1 MEITKPIFVLSS
13 HWHYDHYNPEIFAVL
28 DTLGMQKVYAVL
40 SKDIK
45 KVPAHIDVLQVTAG
59 ETYTLAL
66 GQTLTTFLSTDV
78 GVAFLIDDGENRIY
92 HAGDL
97 NDWVWDE
104 ESDADNEQMTAAY
117 RQQIDKLATM
127 VKERKIDT
135 AFVVLDPRQEGDYA
149 RGMCYFLEHV
159 PAKTVYP
166 MHYWGQPE
174 IIKTFLAAYPQY
186 INVIQKTEQ

>member
-1 MEITKPIFVLSS
+1 
-13 HWHYDHYNPEIFAVL
+13 
-28 DTLGMQKVYAVL
+28 MQKVYAVL

-45 KVPAHIDVLQVTAG
+45 KVPQNIDVLQVTAG

-78 GVAFLIDDGENRIY
+78 GVAFLIDDGDNRIY

-104 ESDADNEQMTAAY
+104 ESDADNARMTAAY
-117 RQQIDKLATM
+117 RRQIDTLAKTA
-127 VKERKIDT
+127 KEREIDT

-149 RGMCYFLEHV
+149 RGMCYFLENV
-159 PAKTVYP
+159 PVKAVYP
-166 MHYWGQPE
+166 MHYWGQPD

-186 INVIQKTEQ
+186 VHIIQKTEQ